1 MPFVLLIVG
10 AILILTAYRNSY
22 GDLATALETDVPGFA
37 KWALAL
43 AVVGGLGWVP
53 GMQTISRWLLA
64 LVIVAI
70 VLSNKN
76 WQTFFTNVQ
85 TISSLPAASTAS
97 ATPAAA
103 YVASPTT
110 PATQAQIS
118 GSSSNTGNI
127 NAVAQ
132 TATVTSPLGA
142 FDPAAYLTQF
152 EAGIGGFG
160 GIA

>member
-10 AILILTAYRNSY
+10 AILILTAYRNTY

-103 YVASPTT
+103 YVASPTN
-110 PATQAQIS
+110 PQITQADVS
-118 GSSSNTGNI
+118 GTSSTGNI
-127 NAVAQ
+127 NAANVA
-132 TATVTSPLGA
+132 ATVTSPLGA
-142 FDPAAYLTQF
+142 YDPAAYLTAF
-152 EAGIGGFG
+152 EQGIGGFG